1 MEAGEGTYETSS
13 TRSQDSNGSMGIFYG
28 DMEEA
33 GASYSGH
40 CSVLVL
46 VPVLCGTNLPHRTGW
61 RDGTSDWNLY
71 SGLKEI
77 HAGLG
82 LTLNLASAR
91 KLGLHAF
98 GELFPPSIFPS
109 LD

>member
-1 MEAGEGTYETSS
+1 MEAREGTYESSS
-13 TRSQDSNGSMGIFYG
+13 TAHVSVGADPPCHVSQDLDGSLGIFFG

-33 GASYSGH
+33 GASDSGH
-40 CSVLVL
+40 CSVLVPG
-46 VPVLCGTNLPHRTGW
+46 PVLSDTNLPHRTGW

-91 KLGLHAF
+91 
-98 GELFPPSIFPS
+98 
-109 LD
+109 